1 MSLRILIA
9 DDHGLMRA
17 GLRALLNEETNFE
30 IVGEAATT
38 EEAVEAALKL
48 KPDVVL
54 MDLSMPGAGG
64 IDATRRLKEHLPGAR
79 VLILTVHEDG
89 RLLREAVKA
98 GAVGYIVKRAVESE
112 LVMALGA
119 VQRGELYVHP
129 FMTRALLEDDPAP
142 PAPSPHGPETLTR
155 RETEILRLVVRGY
168 TNRQIADDLGVSVRT
183 VETHRANFMGK
194 LGLMNRAEIVRWAA
208 EHGLKD

>member
-17 GLRALLNEETNFE
+17 GLRALLNEETNFQ

-64 IDATRRLKEHLPGAR
+64 IDATRRLKESLPRVR

-129 FMTRALLEDDPAP
+129 FMTRALLEESPAP
-142 PAPSPHGPETLTR
+142 PAPSPDGAETLTR

-168 TNRQIADDLGVSVRT
+168 TNRQIAESLSVSVRT

-194 LGLMNRAEIVRWAA
+194 LGLSNRAEIVRWAA
-208 EHGLKD
+208 ERGLKD